1 MFLLDNNGA
10 LRHEGRRYKTLTT
23 QIVLVTMITF
33 MLVLV
38 FSKDYLTMRRNVEY
52 HQPRSVQFGYAYYLE
67 ARGFCPP
74 SINSIN
80 CSCACDLYTALG
92 VVVVV

>member
-67 ARGFCPP
+67 ARGFF
-74 SINSIN
+74 SVLI
-80 CSCACDLYTALG
+80 ALT
-92 VVVVV
+92 VVVHVICILHWE